1 MAEKK
6 EAVVLLAKCGA
17 HQRTYGI
24 TAEKTPQEDWN
35 VVWAFPLKESTA
47 RREGYDKT
55 FIRGQ
60 IYIGPE
66 YPGCPYCGARLFNIC
81 SCGHVFCNDGGTV
94 SKCPWCGNTGC
105 FNGEYDGRGITAGG
119 DI

>member
-1 MAEKK
+1 MAGKK

-24 TAEKTPQEDWN
+24 TAEKTPQEEWRM
-35 VVWAFPLKESTA
+35 VWAFPLKESTA

-60 IYIGPE
+60 IYTGSE
-66 YPGCPYCGARLFNIC
+66 YPGCPYCAARIIRIC
-81 SCGHVFCNDGGTV
+81 NCGHVFCKDGGTV
-94 SKCPWCGNTGC
+94 SKCPWCGGT
-105 FNGEYDGRGITAGG
+105 FSSFEKYDGSGITAGG

>member
-24 TAEKTPQEDWN
+24 TAEKTAQEEWCM
-35 VVWAFPLKESTA
+35 VWAFPLKESTA

-55 FIRGQ
+55 FIRGRL
-60 IYIGPE
+60 YIGPE
-66 YPGCPYCGARLFNIC
+66 YPGCPYCGARLFNVC
-81 SCGHVFCNDGGTV
+81 SCGHVFCKDGGTV
-94 SKCPWCGNTGC
+94 SKCPWCGDTGC
-105 FNGEYDGRGITAGG
+105 FDRKYSGSGVIAGG

>member
-1 MAEKK
+1 MAGKK
-6 EAVVLLAKCGA
+6 EAVVLLSKCGA

-24 TAEKTPQEDWN
+24 TAEKTAQEEWCM
-35 VVWAFPLKESTA
+35 VWAFPLKESTA

-55 FIRGQ
+55 SIRGQ
-60 IYIGPE
+60 LYTGPE
-66 YPGCPYCGARLFNIC
+66 YPGCPYCGARLFNVC

-105 FNGEYDGRGITAGG
+105 FSGEYDGRGITAGG